1 MNSAYGNT
9 RLARVLV
16 RFALIASGAVLFM
29 ALCALCGH
37 TANLLP
43 LVMAML
49 VADGAVAW
57 YAVQQGLP
65 FEWRVERIWK
75 ATCSGLP
82 GMSGT
87 GRSYKRG
94 LKGAY
99 IDGDTKTIYPKIRE
113 VRGDAEGFTAYIT
126 AFGGQDPSSYN
137 QFADKLAFA
146 YQVPHM
152 SFEAAED
159 GRIHVRAGKLP
170 VPDVYEPDTYA
181 LVEASTPR
189 PALPEPAAP
198 LPVLVE
204 DDVEARALLRGV
216 PVGVD
221 INGRWVKMPIEG
233 NHWLKA
239 GRSGSGKGSFIW
251 QLVGGLELAHQAGL
265 VRLIACDPKRVEL
278 GLARPLFDE
287 YADTVENIV
296 ALLEQAC
303 ADLDE
308 RHAGLQG
315 RARKFTPSK
324 HTPLNVIII
333 DELAY
338 VSSMISDKK
347 LLARAE
353 AAMKTILALGRSGGY
368 SLVGAAQDPRK
379 ETLAFRDMFHYR
391 VALGLPEQMVDLVL
405 GDGMH
410 EAGAYCERI
419 PLGPAGQGCA
429 FVVSEFNLKPTLIR
443 APWWSDEAILAMV
456 ARWTGVQ
463 AAPHLPAYEQGYMQ
477 QLDFNGQPLQQWQQR
492 LE

>member
-9 RLARVLV
+9 KLARLLLRVAGYVDAVFLL
-16 RFALIASGAVLFM
+16 ALCCAAASGITDFLWFLFVL
-29 ALCALCGH
+29 ALC
-37 TANLLP
+37 N
-43 LVMAML
+43 
-49 VADGAVAW
+49 VAVVW
-57 YAVQQGLP
+57 YASSQGLW
-65 FEWRVERIWK
+65 FELRVERIWK
-75 ATCSGLP
+75 ATCLGLP

-87 GRSYKRG
+87 GRSYMRG

-113 VRGDAEGFTAYIT
+113 VHGDAKSFTAYIT
-126 AFGGQDPSSYN
+126 AFGGQAPSDYN
-137 QFADKLAFA
+137 QCADKFAFA
-146 YQVPHM
+146 FQVPFV
-152 SFEAAED
+152 SFEEAED
-159 GRIHVRAGKLP
+159 GRIRVRAGKLL
-170 VPDVYEPDTYA
+170 VPDVYEPDAYETVA
-181 LVEASTPR
+181 EPKPR
-189 PALPEPAAP
+189 PVLPAPVAP
-198 LPVLVE
+198 LPVLDE
-204 DDVEARALLRGV
+204 DDVEARALLRAV

-221 INGRWVKMPIEG
+221 IKGRWGMMPIEG
-233 NHWLKA
+233 NHWLIA

-278 GLARPLFDE
+278 GLARPLFEE

-296 ALLEQAC
+296 ALLEKAC

-324 HTPLNVIII
+324 HTPLVVIIV

-338 VSSMISDKK
+338 VSSMLADKR
-347 LLARAE
+347 LATRAE
-353 AAMKTILALGRSGGY
+353 TAMKTILALGRAGGY

-379 ETLAFRDMFHYR
+379 ETLAFRDMFQYR

-410 EAGAYCERI
+410 EVGAYCERL

-429 FVVSEFNLKPTLIR
+429 FVVSEFNLKPTLVR
-443 APWWSDEAILAMV
+443 APWWSDEAIFDMV

-463 AAPHLPAYEQGYMQ
+463 AAPHMPAYEQGYMQ
-477 QLDFNGQPLQQWQQR
+477 QLDSKGQPLQQWQYR
-492 LE
+492 NE